1 MTMKRCSNGHFYD
14 SDKHQQCPYCGIANM
29 DASKTMPIVQE
40 REPEPQPVKPTVSS
54 TASIPA
60 VEQKVKP
67 TVGDAGK
74 TIGIFQKTK
83 GIDPVVGWVVCIE
96 GPAKGKDFRIKT
108 ERNFIGRDAGMD
120 IALTEDESVSR
131 ENHAIISFN
140 PKNNTFRILPGESR
154 GLVYLNDDEV
164 FAPTELKKG
173 DVIELGATKLKF
185 TPFCDGGFSW

>member
-29 DASKTMPIVQE
+29 DASKTMPIIQQ
-40 REPEPQPVKPTVSS
+40 RETAPQGVKPTVSS
-54 TASIPA
+54 TAAMPSA
-60 VEQKVKP
+60 DLQKKQA
-67 TVGDAGK
+67 GDGGK

-83 GIDPVVGWVVCIE
+83 GIDPVVGWLVCIE
-96 GPAKGKDFRIKT
+96 GPAKGKDYRIKT
-108 ERNFIGRDAGMD
+108 ERNFIGRAAEMD

-140 PKNNTFRILPGESR
+140 PKNDTFRILPGESR

-164 FAPTELKKG
+164 FTPTELKKG

-185 TPFCDGGFSW
+185 VPFCDGGFSW

>member
-29 DASKTMPIVQE
+29 DASKTMPIIQQ
-40 REPEPQPVKPTVSS
+40 RESAPQAVKPTVSS
-54 TASIPA
+54 TVSIPA
-60 VEQKVKP
+60 EDRQKKQ
-67 TVGDAGK
+67 TGDEGK

-83 GIDPVVGWVVCIE
+83 GIDPVVGWVVCID
-96 GPAKGKDFRIKT
+96 GPAKGKDYRIKT
-108 ERNFIGRDAGMD
+108 ERNFIGRAAEMD

-140 PKNNTFRILPGESR
+140 PKNGTFRILPGESR

-164 FAPTELKKG
+164 FTPTELKKG

-185 TPFCDGGFSW
+185 VPFCDGGFSW